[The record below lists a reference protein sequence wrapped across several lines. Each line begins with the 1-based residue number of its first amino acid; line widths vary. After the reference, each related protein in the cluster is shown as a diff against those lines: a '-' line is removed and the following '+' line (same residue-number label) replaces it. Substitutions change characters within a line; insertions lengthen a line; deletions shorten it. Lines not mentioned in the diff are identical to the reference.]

1 VRLASRRACGRQA
14 RAALAATEKARA
26 GGGGGL
32 LSARPDAGARAGE
45 VHARELERLEDGQG
59 PSHAWSLD
67 VEDVAPFKRR
77 LDRRE
82 IHERRVSG
90 DAPSPDGPRRILENG
105 AGEPLGEG
113 PRETLVAASLEVEDG
128 DPTLASERVA
138 RFHLPGRVHIDLEF
152 TAMRAR
158 ARHTRIVATGSPPA
172 ANDTTY
178 RKRARATPVRSRKLT
193 LVWRMAR
200 STSAASRAPRS

>member
-1 VRLASRRACGRQA
+1 MSA
-14 RAALAATEKARA
+14 EKR
-26 GGGGGL
+26 
-32 LSARPDAGARAGE
+32 
-45 VHARELERLEDGQG
+45 
-59 PSHAWSLD
+59 
-67 VEDVAPFKRR
+67 
-77 LDRRE
+77 
-82 IHERRVSG
+82 
-90 DAPSPDGPRRILENG
+90 
-105 AGEPLGEG
+105 
-113 PRETLVAASLEVEDG
+113 
-128 DPTLASERVA
+128 DPALASERVA

-200 STSAASRAPRS
+200 STSAASRAPKVVGRHRGDSWRGSPVPGGETAQRH